1 MPTKKKSRSRRAVEK
16 KAMVLKQNKNRL
28 PYVLWGTAFALAAG
42 AAFFWV
48 KIVNVDSFEGA
59 RSGLMESPVSQ
70 ITYPADRFQDGKARH
85 FRYQDRDITIR
96 YFILKSQDGVIRAAF
111 DACDV
116 CWPANKGY
124 FQEGDFMV
132 CRNCGRR
139 FASVKVN
146 EVKGGCNP
154 APLRRAVNNNQVV
167 LRVADILEGRPYFN
181 FAGQEG
187 I

>member
-1 MPTKKKSRSRRAVEK
+1 
-16 KAMVLKQNKNRL
+16 
-28 PYVLWGTAFALAAG
+28 
-42 AAFFWV
+42 
-48 KIVNVDSFEGA
+48 
-59 RSGLMESPVSQ
+59 
-70 ITYPADRFQDGKARH
+70 
-85 FRYQDRDITIR
+85 
-96 YFILKSQDGVIRAAF
+96 
-111 DACDV
+111 V